1 MEIAEACPF
10 VTGTS
15 SPRLCFLVPRTS
27 NSASHVA
34 EPTKNFMPA
43 KGASMKRFFIL
54 IALMCAATFAAAQK
68 ADAAFVVGGS
78 FVSDTKETFLTPS
91 LTLSDTVKTDHHL
104 FLEGELGVRLLNA
117 HLASLSLELPVAGM
131 TSQKLTLASTPGI
144 VVDNLSTLF
153 ITPGFR
159 LKLLPISPISPWVS
173 IGGGWARYSLDSGTQ
188 TNKGA
193 LEYGGGLDFK
203 TGLPLLGFRAEV
215 RDFVTGDPNFG
226 VPSVIAGNTSGMH
239 HHNILAGGG
248 IVLRF

>member
-1 MEIAEACPF
+1 
-10 VTGTS
+10 
-15 SPRLCFLVPRTS
+15 
-27 NSASHVA
+27 
-34 EPTKNFMPA
+34 
-43 KGASMKRFFIL
+43 MKRFSIL
-54 IALMCAATFAAAQK
+54 IALLCASTFAAAQK

-91 LTLSDTVKTDHHL
+91 LTLTDTVKTDHHL
-104 FLEGELGVRLLNA
+104 FLEGALGVRLLNA
-117 HLASLSLELPVAGM
+117 HVASLSVELPVAGM
-131 TSQKLTLASTPGI
+131 TSQKLTLASTPGT

-173 IGGGWARYSLDSGTQ
+173 VGGGWARYSLNTAGLTQ
-188 TNKGA
+188 NKGA
-193 LEYGGGLDFK
+193 IEYGGGLDFK

-226 VPSVIAGNTSGMH
+226 VPSVIAGNNSGLH